1 MAQLIKLENYI
12 SRYEQ
17 DPFHY
22 PSQYMRLKQEQ
33 WQQLRHAFEN
43 PVAPEQIEEPKEPTT
58 FINQWRKR
66 KRDTDE
72 KVVDD
77 EPLRAL
83 PQTEEQLK
91 VYYLNQLYQFQLK
104 WASST
109 ITQMSFIDRRYED
122 DLVLK
127 YLLQRFPDTYLVMYH
142 PIFRLKKA
150 EVEADNIV
158 ITPFDIYIIKLVEF
172 SSDIKIIA
180 GDDRQWQKEEKSVRS
195 NFISPLLSL
204 KRTDKIVKSILNYKE
219 VDMPVTKMVLSRSNV
234 IDYHLEPFQTVYIG
248 KDSHED
254 WVLKQ
259 RQLKTP
265 LKHKQLKA
273 IDALLS
279 LSDTVSINRP
289 EWQRED
295 SDQFNWE

>member
-1 MAQLIKLENYI
+1 MAQLIKLGNYI

-33 WQQLRHAFEN
+33 WQQLLHAFEN
-43 PVAPEQIEEPKEPTT
+43 PKVPEQIEEAEEPTS
-58 FINQWRKR
+58 FFSQWRKR
-66 KRDTDE
+66 KKETDE
-72 KVVDD
+72 SSIED
-77 EPLRAL
+77 ETSYAL

-109 ITQMSFIDRRYED
+109 ITQMSFIDRVYEE

-150 EVEADNIV
+150 EVEADIIV
-158 ITPFDIYIIKLVEF
+158 VTPFDIYIIKIVEF
-172 SSDIKIIA
+172 SSETKIIA
-180 GDDRQWQKEEKSVRS
+180 GDDRQWKKEERSVRS

-219 VDMPVTKMVLSRSNV
+219 VDIPVTKMVLSRRNV
-234 IDYHLEPFQTVYIG
+234 IDYHLEPFQTVYID
-248 KDSHED
+248 KEQHEA
-254 WVLKQ
+254 WLMKQ
-259 RQLKTP
+259 RQLKTT

-279 LSDTVSINRP
+279 FSDTVSFNRP
-289 EWQRED
+289 EWQREET
-295 SDQFNWE
+295 DQFNWE

>member
-33 WQQLRHAFEN
+33 WQQLLHAFEN
-43 PVAPEQIEEPKEPTT
+43 PKEPKKIELIEKDTSFFGQFRKKKQIEEDAELETNP
-58 FINQWRKR
+58 
-66 KRDTDE
+66 
-72 KVVDD
+72 
-77 EPLRAL
+77 L
-83 PQTEEQLK
+83 PQTKEQLK
-91 VYYLNQLYQFQLK
+91 VFYLDQLFQFQLK

-109 ITQMSFIDRRYED
+109 ISLMSFIDREYQE

-150 EVEADNIV
+150 EIETDIIM
-158 ITPFDIYIIKLVEF
+158 ITPFDVFIIKLVEYP
-172 SSDIKIIA
+172 SDVKIIA
-180 GDDRQWQKEEKSVRS
+180 GDDRQWYKEEKSVRS
-195 NFISPLLSL
+195 TFISPILSL
-204 KRTDKIVKSILNYKE
+204 KRTDKIVKSILKYKE
-219 VDMPVTKMVLSRSNV
+219 INIPVTKVVLSRSNV
-234 IDYHLEPFQTVYIG
+234 IEYHLEPYQTRYID
-248 KDSHED
+248 KKIHEA
-254 WVLKQ
+254 WLMEQRKLQTTLKHV
-259 RQLKTP
+259 QLKT
-265 LKHKQLKA
+265 

-279 LSDTVSINRP
+279 FSDTVSFDRP

-295 SDQFNWE
+295 ADQFNWE